1 MFKIISDGGCD
12 FTQAEIATHKIDVIP
27 FYVSF
32 DEEFLK
38 IGKDITTDAFYQRLV
53 SSKGVFPKTSQPN
66 PQDYIDAYTPHL
78 KAGYDLLVLTISSK
92 LSGSYQSASIAA
104 DLLREEHP
112 DREIILIDSLG
123 GSIAQGLIL
132 REAIKMRDA
141 GYTLGK
147 TAQLTRKV
155 QATTHVY
162 FTLDTIEYL
171 KRGGRIGQATAF
183 VGNMLGLR
191 PILHLVDGEIK
202 QLDNVRGKKT
212 ILRMM
217 QTALVEA
224 LADEK
229 DNIQLSIGHIS
240 SEKDA
245 NGFKE
250 NTEGTLGI
258 QIDNPICAVGAVIGA
273 HAGPGALAVAYCK
286 KYEAVEAALE
296 VESEIVLEEEVA

>member
-1 MFKIISDGGCD
+1 MQQGDDRMFKIISDGGCD
-12 FTQAEIATHKIDVIP
+12 FTKEEIVAHDIDVIP

-32 DEEFLK
+32 DDEFLK
-38 IGKDITTDAFYQRLV
+38 VGTDITAEDFYQRLA
-53 SSKGVFPKTSQPN
+53 SDKGTFPKTSQPN
-66 PQDYIDAYTPHL
+66 PQDYIDVYTPHL
-78 KAGYDLLVLTISSK
+78 KAGYNLLVLTVSSK
-92 LSGSYQSASIAA
+92 LSGSYNSASIAA
-104 DLLREEHP
+104 DLLKEEYP
-112 DREIILIDSLG
+112 DREIILIDSLS

-155 QATTHVY
+155 QATTQVY

-171 KRGGRIGQATAF
+171 KRGGRVGSTTAF

-191 PILHLVDGEIK
+191 PILHLVEGEVK

-217 QTALVEA
+217 QAALIEA
-224 LADEK
+224 LTDEK
-229 DNIQLSIGHIS
+229 ENIQLSIGHIS

-245 NGFKE
+245 TTFKE
-250 NTEGTLGI
+250 NTEGALGI
-258 QIDNPICAVGAVIGA
+258 QINNPITDVGAVIGA
-273 HAGPGALAVAYCK
+273 HAGPGALAFAYCK
-286 KYEAVEAALE
+286 KYETLE
-296 VESEIVLEEEVA
+296 GEIA